1 MHAGTRPMVVRDY
14 YDVLGV
20 KKDAD
25 QGEIKK
31 AYYAVWLATIG
42 YGTYIVIFGLSK
54 TELLKAACG

>member
-1 MHAGTRPMVVRDY
+1 MVVRDY
-14 YDVLGV
+14 YDVLSM

-42 YGTYIVIFGLSK
+42 SGTYIVIFGLSK